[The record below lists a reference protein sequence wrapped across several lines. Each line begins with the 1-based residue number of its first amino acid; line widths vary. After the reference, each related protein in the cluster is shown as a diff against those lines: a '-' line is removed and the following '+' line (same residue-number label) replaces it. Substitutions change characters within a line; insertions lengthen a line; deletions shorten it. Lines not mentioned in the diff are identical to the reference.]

1 MYLREIHQGIITF
14 VKEPGLKG
22 LNAAVQFLKRTTEHI
37 GITPTQLR

>member
-1 MYLREIHQGIITF
+1 MYPREIHQGIITF

-22 LNAAVQFLKRTTEHI
+22 LNAAAQFLKTIAEHI